1 MDGKQK
7 THDYYDEIIKKAAVK
22 IENNLTETDGEK
34 NNVINMYLH
43 EKLKRI
49 ESNDSNVEFCS
60 DPQFRH
66 FIADLNGAAFDTSFT
81 TLRWIFLFI
90 ALNKD
95 VQAKIH
101 QEMINLKKPPALINY
116 EELIYLRATIA
127 ETQRIRSIVPLGI
140 PHGTLL
146 TTTLNGYVIPKGSMI
161 IPLQWAIHMNESNWT
176 KPDMFNPN
184 RFIDEN
190 GMFFTPSNFMPFQVG
205 ECLIFSF
212 KFLNNFL

>member
-7 THDYYDEIIKKAAVK
+7 THDHYDEIIKKAAVK
-22 IENNLTETDGEK
+22 IKNNLPGLNDENN
-34 NNVINMYLH
+34 NAINMYLH

-49 ESNDSNVEFCS
+49 KSNDPNVEFCS
-60 DPQFRH
+60 DQQFRH

-81 TLRWIFLFI
+81 TLRWVFLFI

-95 VQAKIH
+95 VQEKIH
-101 QEMINLKKPPALINY
+101 QEMMHLNEPPTLKNY

-140 PHGTLL
+140 PHGTLS

-161 IPLQWAIHMNESNWT
+161 IPLQWAIHMNESNWA
-176 KPDMFNPN
+176 KPEMFDPY

-190 GMFFTPSNFMPFQVG
+190 GMFYTPSNFMPFQVG
-205 ECLIFSF
+205 ECL
-212 KFLNNFL
+212 